1 MGVPFSLS
9 SFWAP
14 TGHLDGLFWPLFEKY
29 GPRKSEV
36 YFGIVGAGGTACLYK
51 GTFGFESFSPYAN
64 NKLIQ
69 EMSARNKRRLLM
81 QRLGLGLLLLSF
93 LLGVAHVFVE

>member
-36 YFGIVGAGGTACLYK
+36 YFGIDGAV
-51 GTFGFESFSPYAN
+51 EMPAN
-64 NKLIQ
+64 SEVRGASAKWNAPMWTCARSLEIV
-69 EMSARNKRRLLM
+69 SAR
-81 QRLGLGLLLLSF
+81 
-93 LLGVAHVFVE
+93 

>member
-1 MGVPFSLS
+1 MERPNVDLCQKPRNRIR
-9 SFWAP
+9 
-14 TGHLDGLFWPLFEKY
+14 PL
-29 GPRKSEV
+29 
-36 YFGIVGAGGTACLYK
+36 GAGGTACLYK

-64 NKLIQ
+64 NKLSQ